1 MKTRL
6 EFSMQ
11 PQPDETTCGP
21 TCLQAVYRYFDDTV
35 DLPQV
40 ISETSALE
48 GGGTLGVYLATHAL
62 RRGYRAA
69 IYTYNLHMFDP
80 TWFVPGA
87 DSLQDRLRAQLRA
100 KGDPHGGSRR
110 GDRKRREASQAYIE
124 FLDQGGSIYFE
135 DLTRGLIAQQLG
147 RGVPILTGLSA
158 TYLYHAQ
165 REVECR
171 PDDLRGDPVGHFVVL
186 CGYDANEDTV
196 LIADPAIPN
205 PLARDHFY
213 EIGVDRVLG
222 AILLGI
228 VTYDA
233 NLVLVEPAPAR

>member
-1 MKTRL
+1 MER
-6 EFSMQ
+6 
-11 PQPDETTCGP
+11 
-21 TCLQAVYRYFDDTV
+21 
-35 DLPQV
+35 
-40 ISETSALE
+40 
-48 GGGTLGVYLATHAL
+48 GGTFAVFLACDAL
-62 RRGYRAA
+62 RKGYHAA
-69 IYTYNLHMFDP
+69 IYTYNVTVFDP
-80 TWFVPGA
+80 TWFAPGV

-110 GDRKRREASQAYIE
+110 GDRKRREASRAYIE
-124 FLDQGGSIYFE
+124 FLNLGGRIDFE
-135 DLTRGLIAQQLG
+135 DLTRGLIERELG

-165 REVECR
+165 REFDCR

-186 CGYDANEDTV
+186 CGYDAKDGIV
-196 LIADPAIPN
+196 VVADPAVPN
-205 PLARDHFY
+205 PLSRDHFY

-233 NLVLVEPAPAR
+233 NLVLIEPAPAR